1 MLFEYVMNQELP
13 GVWQLNKFLLNN
25 WNPEKTVYSWVM
37 PDNFHVDCHVQ
48 DSLTF
53 STLCLGQEITFVK
66 KVEQPT
72 KIGKFLSAN
81 LAHSIDGLINREIT
95 MRCNFSE
102 EYKNSLKKLLNLN
115 AISSVFDQKYYKQS
129 KHCLA
134 KFKELWERYEESGF
148 LSARILQY
156 VGIDALKLVGTSGI
170 TALKELVD
178 SLPQKTFEVY
188 SVHDCFK
195 VLPTYGND
203 LRQQYRNICKQIAD
217 SKMLDCIVSSML
229 DEPVH
234 FKKLDDHLG
243 DYVMQSEY
251 AVC

>member
-1 MLFEYVMNQELP
+1 MYGSEAKPKEVFGENNLMLFEYVMNQELP

-188 SVHDCFK
+188 SVHQWWTLNIVNCWK
-195 VLPTYGND
+195 AKITISNYAN
-203 LRQQYRNICKQIAD
+203 QQGSGKIKY
-217 SKMLDCIVSSML
+217 
-229 DEPVH
+229 
-234 FKKLDDHLG
+234 KK
-243 DYVMQSEY
+243 
-251 AVC
+251 